1 MIKIIKYSN
10 NIGQNK
16 LVSFLDQRRN
26 SNDSDVEL
34 VNKILN
40 DVKKNKFQAL
50 KKYEN
55 KYSKNKEIK
64 PSKKIISKSIKLLDK
79 KVKKAIDYA
88 FDRIFKF
95 HKLQIKNFKKIKFKD
110 KYKNKLEYK
119 SVPIDSVGVYV
130 PGNLPSTL
138 LMNCIPAKIA
148 GVRRIVLA
156 TPKINNK
163 LNPAVLYAAKKLGI
177 KEIFSMGGAQAIA
190 SLAFIQKVN
199 KVVGPGNKYV
209 AEAKRQLSGKVLG
222 TETMYA
228 GASEICVLADK
239 NSNLIQVATS
249 LVSQAEHDPDSQCI
263 LVTKDKKII
272 KKLIIEVKKILINLP
287 RKKIASKS
295 LKKNGLIVIVQNDK
309 QILEA
314 INEIA
319 PEHLELNVKNFKK
332 YENKIINAG
341 SICNGPNT
349 PMSAS
354 DYTVGTNHVLP
365 TYGSS
370 KFSSGLNLNEF
381 IKKISIVTLSKLGVE
396 KIGNPA
402 ITLSEFEQLH
412 GHTQSIKSRI
422 RRNWV
427 CRSKIY
433 WNLKVKL

>member
-1 MIKIIKYSN
+1 MIKIIKYN
-10 NIGQNK
+10 NASGLKK
-16 LVSFLDQRRN
+16 LVSFLDQRRD
-26 SNDSDVEL
+26 SNNAEIDL
-34 VNKILN
+34 VKKIIY
-40 DVKKNKFQAL
+40 DVKKNKFIAL
-50 KKYEN
+50 KKYEK
-55 KYSKNKEIK
+55 KYSKNQEIK
-64 PSKKIISKSIKLLDK
+64 LSRKRINNSIRQLDK
-79 KVKKAIDYA
+79 KVRKAIDYA
-88 FDRIFKF
+88 YERIFKF
-95 HKLQIKNFKKIKFKD
+95 HKLQNKNYKKIKFVD

-119 SVPIDSVGVYV
+119 FVPIDSIGVYV

-138 LMNCIPAKIA
+138 LMNCIPAKIS

-156 TPKINNK
+156 TPKINNR

-209 AEAKRQLSGKVLG
+209 AEAKRQLSGKILG

-228 GASEICVLADK
+228 GASEICVLADR
-239 NSNLIQVATS
+239 NSNLNQVATS
-249 LVSQAEHDPDSQCI
+249 LVSQAEHDADSQCI
-263 LVTKDKKII
+263 LVTKDKKM
-272 KKLIIEVKKILINLP
+272 VKKVLIQVQKILRNLP
-287 RKKIASKS
+287 RKIIASKS
-295 LKKNGLIVIVQNDK
+295 LKKNGLIVLVQNDK
-309 QILEA
+309 QILET

-332 YENKIINAG
+332 YEKNIKNAG

-349 PMSAS
+349 PMSVS

-402 ITLSEFEQLH
+402 ITLSEFEQLS

-422 RRNWV
+422 RR
-427 CRSKIY
+427 Y
-433 WNLKVKL
+433 

>member
-1 MIKIIKYSN
+1 MIKIIKYS
-10 NIGQNK
+10 GGSGPKK

-26 SNDSDVEL
+26 SNTTDVNL
-34 VNKILN
+34 VNKIIN
-40 DVKKNKFQAL
+40 DVKKDKFKAL
-50 KKYEN
+50 KKYES
-55 KYSKNKEIK
+55 KYSKNKEIVL
-64 PSKKIISKSIKLLDK
+64 SKKKIGNLIKHLDK
-79 KVKKAIDYA
+79 DVKKAIDYA
-88 FDRIFKF
+88 YERIFKF
-95 HKLQIKNFKKIKFKD
+95 HKLQVRNFKKIKFVD

-119 SVPIDSVGVYV
+119 TVPIDSVGVYV

-148 GVRRIVLA
+148 GVKRIVLA
-156 TPKINNK
+156 TPKINNN

-209 AEAKRQLSGKVLG
+209 AEAKRQLSGKILG

-239 NSNLIQVATS
+239 NSDLSQVATS
-249 LVSQAEHDPDSQCI
+249 IVSQAEHDPDSQCI
-263 LVTKDKKII
+263 LVTKDKNLI
-272 KKLIIEVKKILINLP
+272 KKVSIEVKKLLSNLP
-287 RKKIASKS
+287 RKIIASKS
-295 LKKNGLIVIVQNDK
+295 LKKNGLFLLVQNDK
-309 QILEA
+309 QIIDS

-319 PEHLELNVKNFKK
+319 PEHLELNIKNFKK
-332 YENKIINAG
+332 YESQIKNAG
-341 SICNGPNT
+341 SICNGPYT

-365 TYGSS
+365 TSGSS

-381 IKKISIVTLSKLGVE
+381 TKKISIVTLSKLGVE

-402 ITLSEFEQLH
+402 ITLSEFEQLR
-412 GHTQSIKSRI
+412 GHTQSIKSRM
-422 RRNWV
+422 RRN
-427 CRSKIY
+427 
-433 WNLKVKL
+433 